1 MYQFG
6 FEKLH
11 VWQDGRKL
19 VRDIYLVTQNFPPQ
33 ERYGLISQVRR
44 CSISVC
50 ANIAEG
56 SCRKG
61 YKEQYHFTSL
71 AFGSLIELL
80 GHLVLANDIGYITK
94 EDLLDL
100 RKKIQPLSVK
110 LNNLRTYQQKKIEG
124 LKQ

>member
-19 VRDIYLVTQNFPPQ
+19 VRDIYLVTKNFPSQ
-33 ERYGLISQVRR
+33 ERYGLLSQVRR
-44 CSISVC
+44 CAISVC

-80 GHLVLANDIGYITK
+80 NHLVLANDVGYITT

-124 LKQ
+124 LKP